1 MKRIGIDVG
10 GTNSDAVL
18 VEDESVVL
26 AVKSPTT
33 QDVMGGVLDSLRKL
47 ITQAGARLQAV
58 DAVMIGTTHFVNA
71 VVQRRDLVR
80 VAAIRIGL
88 PASASLPPMVDWP
101 KDLRDVVDPMI
112 FMVESGHEFD
122 GRPFMP
128 LDENALREAA
138 LRIRDAGIHA
148 IGISS
153 IFSPL
158 TAEHELR
165 AQQVVA
171 DICPG
176 VSITLSH
183 RLGRIGLLERE
194 NVTLL
199 NACLAELGHH
209 VIGAFREALGAVG
222 IHAPFYLTQNDG
234 TVMLAELAA
243 RYPVY
248 SFSSGPTNSMRG
260 AAFLTR
266 LDNAM
271 VVDVGG
277 TTSDIGCLVNGFPRE
292 ANNVV
297 DIGGVRTLFRM
308 PDLLSIGLGGGS
320 MVSHD
325 PLVVGPRSVGF
336 RLPEQALVFGGKVLT
351 LTDIGVAAGLA
362 DIGDKSLVAH
372 LPSALVNA
380 VLQRVREMLEEN
392 LDRMKTQAAD
402 ATLVAVGGGAFLVPE
417 QLAGCERVL
426 RVTHAGV
433 ANAVGAAIAQV
444 SGESDQVFSGL
455 TREQAMEQ
463 ARELA
468 EQRAVLA
475 GADRATLKLVDIE
488 DLPIAYLPGNA
499 LRVRAR
505 VIGDI
510 ASPVVAAP
518 PSLLPRNLAHH
529 AEPKH
534 PRWPGHE

>member
-18 VEDESVVL
+18 VEDDRVVL

-33 QDVMGGVLDSLRKL
+33 QDVLGGVQESLRKL
-47 ITQAGARLQAV
+47 IAQDGPRVHAV

-101 KDLRDVVDPMI
+101 ADLRRVVDPMV
-112 FMVESGHEFD
+112 FMVEGGHEFD

-128 LDENALREAA
+128 LDESALREAA
-138 LRIRDAGIHA
+138 KRIRDAGIGA

-153 IFSPL
+153 MFSPL

-165 AQQVVA
+165 AAQIVA
-171 DICPG
+171 EICPHA
-176 VSITLSH
+176 SITLSH
-183 RLGRIGLLERE
+183 QLGRIGLLERE

-199 NACLAELGHH
+199 NACLADLGRH
-209 VIGAFREALGAVG
+209 VIGAFREALSAVG

-234 TVMLAELAA
+234 TVMLADVAA
-243 RYPVY
+243 QFPVY

-266 LDNAM
+266 LDEAM

-277 TTSDIGCLVNGFPRE
+277 TTSDIGCLVHGFPRE

-297 DIGGVRTLFRM
+297 EIGGVRTLFRM
-308 PDLLSIGLGGGS
+308 PDLLSIGLGGGT
-320 MVSHD
+320 MVTD
-325 PLVVGPRSVGF
+325 QPLAVGPRSVGF
-336 RLPEQALVFGGKVLT
+336 RLHEQALVFGGKVLT
-351 LTDIGVAAGLA
+351 LTDIGVAAGLF
-362 DIGDKSLVAH
+362 DIGDRNLISH
-372 LPSALVNA
+372 LPASQVRA
-380 VLQRVREMLEEN
+380 VLQRIREMLEESV
-392 LDRMKTQAAD
+392 DRMKTQAAD
-402 ATLVAVGGGAFLVPE
+402 ATLVAVGGGAFLIPE
-417 QLAGCERVL
+417 HLAGCGRVL
-426 RVTHAGV
+426 RVENAAV

-444 SGESDQVFSGL
+444 SGESDQVFTGL
-455 TREQAMEQ
+455 TREQAMDK
-463 ARELA
+463 ARRLA
-468 EQRAVLA
+468 EERAVAA
-475 GADRATLKLVDIE
+475 GADPATLKLVDIE
-488 DLPIAYLPGNA
+488 DLPIAYLPGNSM
-499 LRVRAR
+499 RVRAR

-510 ASPVVAAP
+510 ANPAAVAQAFK
-518 PSLLPRNLAHH
+518 S
-529 AEPKH
+529 
-534 PRWPGHE
+534 

>member
-18 VEDESVVL
+18 VEDDSVVM

-47 ITQAGARLQAV
+47 TTQAGARLQAV

-101 KDLRDVVDPMI
+101 KDLRDTVDPMT
-112 FMVESGHEFD
+112 FMVEGGHEFD

-128 LDENALREAA
+128 LDEKALREAA
-138 LRIRDAGIHA
+138 LCIRDAGINA

-165 AQQVVA
+165 AQQLVA

-176 VSITLSH
+176 ASITLSH
-183 RLGRIGLLERE
+183 QLGRIGLLERE

-199 NACLAELGHH
+199 NACLAELGRH
-209 VIGAFREALGAVG
+209 VIGAFREALGVVG

-277 TTSDIGCLVNGFPRE
+277 TTSDIGCLVHGFPRE

-308 PDLLSIGLGGGS
+308 PDLLSIGLGGGT

-336 RLPEQALVFGGKVLT
+336 RLPEQALVFGGKTLT

-372 LPSALVNA
+372 LPSAQVKA
-380 VLQRVREMLEEN
+380 VLQRVRAMLEEN
-392 LDRMKTQAAD
+392 IDRMKTQAAD

-426 RVTHAGV
+426 RVEHASV

-455 TREQAMEQ
+455 TREQAMGQ

-510 ASPVVAAP
+510 ASPAGKQR
-518 PSLLPRNLAHH
+518 SN
-529 AEPKH
+529 
-534 PRWPGHE
+534 

>member
-18 VEDESVVL
+18 VEDDRVVL

-33 QDVMGGVLDSLRKL
+33 PDVMGGVLESLRKL
-47 ITQAGARLQAV
+47 IDQAGPRVHAV

-101 KDLRDVVDPMI
+101 ADLRQMVNAMV
-112 FMVESGHEFD
+112 FMVEGGHEFD

-128 LDENALREAA
+128 LDETALREAA
-138 LRIRDAGIHA
+138 KRIRDAGIGA
-148 IGISS
+148 IGIASM
-153 IFSPL
+153 FSPL

-165 AQQVVA
+165 AAEIVTE
-171 DICPG
+171 ICPRA
-176 VSITLSH
+176 SITLSH
-183 RLGRIGLLERE
+183 QLGRIGLLERE

-199 NACLAELGHH
+199 NACLADLGRH

-234 TVMLAELAA
+234 TVMLAEVAA
-243 RYPVY
+243 QFPVY

-266 LDNAM
+266 LDDAM

-277 TTSDIGCLVNGFPRE
+277 TTSDIGCLVHGFPRE

-297 DIGGVRTLFRM
+297 EIGGVRTLFRM
-308 PDLLSIGLGGGS
+308 PDLLSIGLGGGT
-320 MVSHD
+320 MVSD
-325 PLVVGPRSVGF
+325 QPLVVGPRSVGF

-351 LTDIGVAAGLA
+351 LTDIGVAAGLL
-362 DIGDKSLVAH
+362 DLGDRSLISH
-372 LPSALVNA
+372 LPASQVKA
-380 VLQRVREMLEEN
+380 VLQRIREMLEESI
-392 LDRMKTQAAD
+392 DRMKTQAAD
-402 ATLVAVGGGAFLVPE
+402 TTLVAVGGGAFLIPE
-417 QLAGCERVL
+417 QLAGCGRVL
-426 RVTHAGV
+426 RVENAAV

-444 SGESDQVFSGL
+444 SGESDQVFTGL
-455 TREQAMEQ
+455 TREQAMDQ
-463 ARELA
+463 ARQLA
-468 EQRAVLA
+468 EERAMAA
-475 GADRATLKLVDIE
+475 GADSATLKLVDIE
-488 DLPIAYLPGNA
+488 DLPIAYLPGNSM
-499 LRVRAR
+499 RVRAR

-510 ASPVVAAP
+510 ANPVP
-518 PSLLPRNLAHH
+518 EAH
-529 AEPKH
+529 AFKI
-534 PRWPGHE
+534 